1 MFDNALYPRLSFVL
15 LWALLIWRQVC
26 AQYPSLRP
34 QTDTFNSSLTIT
46 PAQQDA
52 AGINATLANN
62 IAVALNFER
71 SNFAKGPASADK
83 FYLVPRKSAKAA
95 AGKLLKLELDANTS
109 VYTLPPNTA
118 LSRILYQSE
127 SSNGSV
133 VPTSAY
139 ILWPYLLRTQSDG
152 FPIVA
157 WAHGTSG
164 IFGNCAPS
172 NYRNLLYQFASIF
185 ELVTQGYVVVAPDYA
200 GLGVTRDAQGNP
212 LTHPYLDNPSH
223 ANDLFYAVQ
232 AARSAFPS
240 FSKRFVVMGHSQG
253 GGAAWAAAV
262 RQAQKPVKGYLGA
275 IVGSPV
281 TSLIGLIETGGVSA
295 NAGAAAFIARTLTNR
310 YSGFKLSD
318 VLTPAGIGRLNLM
331 AEIQGCF
338 STAAELFADEDLVYL
353 NWTKNARVREYDS
366 RTNPAE
372 RRFAGPMLVLQGEGD
387 HAVPVSVT
395 TRYVDKT
402 CTAYPESQLEY
413 KRFEG
418 VTHVPVMFASQRM
431 WLDFIEARFR
441 GDAMKR
447 GCERNTY
454 TSARPYKYYQKQQ
467 NWFVEFS
474 TQGYQ
479 TA

>member
-1 MFDNALYPRLSFVL
+1 MFNNALFPTLSFVL
-15 LWALLIWRQVC
+15 LSALLTWQPVR
-26 AQYPSLRP
+26 AQYRSLRP
-34 QTDTFNSSLTIT
+34 QTDTFNSSLTVT
-46 PAQQDA
+46 SAQQVA
-52 AGINATLANN
+52 AGINEILANN
-62 IAVALNFER
+62 VAVALNFER
-71 SNFAKGPASADK
+71 SNFAKGPASADI
-83 FYLVPRKSAKAA
+83 FYHVPRKSATAA
-95 AGKLLKLELDANTS
+95 PGTLLKLEPDANTS
-109 VYTLPPNTA
+109 TYTLPPNTA

-133 VPTSAY
+133 VPASAY
-139 ILWPYLLRTQSDG
+139 ILWPYLPRTQPDG

-200 GLGVTRDAQGNP
+200 GLGVTKDAEGKP
-212 LTHPYLDNPSH
+212 LTHPYLDSPSH
-223 ANDLFYAVQ
+223 ANDIFYAVQ
-232 AARSAFPS
+232 AARSAYS
-240 FSKRFVVMGHSQG
+240 TLSKRFVIMGHSQG

-275 IVGSPV
+275 VVGSPV
-281 TSLIGLIETGGVSA
+281 TSLIELIQTVGV
-295 NAGAAAFIARTLTNR
+295 AGDADLAAFIARTLTDK
-310 YSGFKLSD
+310 YSDFELGD

-331 AEIQGCF
+331 AEIQGCY

-353 NWTKNARVREYDS
+353 NWTNSARVREYDN
-366 RTNPAE
+366 RTNPAG

-387 HAVPVSVT
+387 EAVPASVT

-402 CTAYPESQLEY
+402 CTEYPESQLQY
-413 KRFEG
+413 KTFEG

-441 GDAMKR
+441 GDVMKR
-447 GCERNTY
+447 GCQRNNY
-454 TSARPYKYYQKQQ
+454 TSSRPYKYYQKEQ